1 MKLGF
6 VSAILDQSSYEEM
19 MDTASE
25 MGFQCVE
32 VACWPAGKAERRYAG
47 VSHIDADAVLND
59 DAYAKHVLDY
69 AKEKGVEISS
79 LAYYPNTMDGDL
91 AKREAAIAHLKQ
103 LIKAGAKLGINMV
116 TTFIGRDQTKTVE
129 ENLELVKEIWPEI
142 LDLAKEQGVKV
153 AIENCPMLF
162 GPDQWPGG
170 QNLMTTPAIWKK
182 VFEILPYDNFGI
194 NYDPSHF
201 VWQMIDYIKPIYEFK
216 DKIFHVHYKD
226 IKVYKDKLDQ
236 CGIMAYPLDF
246 MSPKLPGLGDV
257 YWGKYVSALTD
268 IRYEGYTCIEVED
281 KAFEGSQE
289 KVLDSLR
296 LSKQYMEQ
304 FVI

>member
-19 MDTASE
+19 MDIASG

-32 VACWPAGKAERRYAG
+32 VACWPQGKAERRYAG
-47 VSHIDADAVLND
+47 VSHIDAERVLED
-59 DAYAKHVLDY
+59 DAYAAHILDY
-69 AKEKGVEISS
+69 AKEKKVQISS
-79 LAYYPNTMDGDL
+79 LAYYPNTMDGNL
-91 AKREAAIAHLKQ
+91 EKRAAAVEHLKN
-103 LIKAGAKLGINMV
+103 LIKASAKLGVNMV

-129 ENLELVKEIWPEI
+129 ENLELVKEVWPPI
-142 LDLAKEQGVKV
+142 IALAEECGVKV

-182 VFEILPYDNFGI
+182 VFEILPSKNLGI

-201 VWQMIDYIKPIYEFK
+201 VWQMIDYIKPIYQFK

-226 IKVYKDKLDQ
+226 IKLYPDRLNQV
-236 CGIMAYPLDF
+236 GIMAYPLDF

-257 YWGKYVSALTD
+257 DWGRYVSALTD
-268 IRYEGYTCIEVED
+268 IGYDGYTCIEVED

-296 LSKQYMEQ
+296 LSKRYMEQ

>member
-6 VSAILDQSSYEEM
+6 VSAILDQSNFEEM
-19 MDTASE
+19 MDTASQL
-25 MGFQCVE
+25 GFECVE

-47 VSHIDADAVLND
+47 VSHIDVERVVSDEEYAD
-59 DAYAKHVLDY
+59 YVLDY
-69 AKEKGVEISS
+69 SKKAGVGISS
-79 LAYYPNTMDGDL
+79 LAFYPNTMDGDL
-91 AKREAAIAHLKQ
+91 TKRAAAVEHLKKVI
-103 LIKAGAKLGINMV
+103 LASAKLGVNMV
-116 TTFIGRDQTKTVE
+116 TTFIGRDQTKNIE
-129 ENLELVKEIWPEI
+129 ENLELVKEVWPPIME
-142 LDLAKEQGVKV
+142 LAKEKGVKV

-182 VFEILPYDNFGI
+182 VFEILPYDNLGI

-226 IKVYKDKLDQ
+226 IKVYPDRLNQ

-257 YWGKYVSALTD
+257 DWGKYVSALTD
-268 IRYEGYTCIEVED
+268 IGYDGYTCIEVED
-281 KAFEGSQE
+281 KAFEGTKE
-289 KVLDSLR
+289 KVLDSLK
-296 LSKQYMEQ
+296 LSKRYMEQ